1 VVPVKDE
8 MEVTTVELDAQAAER
23 VDVLIEAGRG
33 RNDCVELSEVD
44 SLVQDLGLDEEHGR
58 AVHERIEAAGVAL
71 RDDCGREAE
80 PAGYRNPELAE
91 QTTDALQLFFNEVRR
106 HPLLT
111 KEEEVELAQAVERG
125 DLEAKERLINSNLRL
140 VVSNA
145 RRYMRQD
152 LNLLDLIQEGIL
164 GLIRASEKFDW
175 RKGYKFSTY
184 ATFWIRQAIQRALE
198 NKERTI
204 RIPNQVAQR
213 ERKVMRTE
221 LSLAAKLGRD
231 PTAEE
236 IAEETELSPAQVE
249 EIRDLSRVV
258 TSLDRPVGTE
268 ADISLGEL
276 VPEERPGPADEL
288 QVSLRDRTLREAVME
303 LPEPERKVIQ
313 LRYGING
320 DEPTPIREA
329 SRRLE
334 MKQGELR
341 ALESRALEHLA
352 QVREVDAL
360 RDVA

>member
-1 VVPVKDE
+1 MAEE
-8 MEVTTVELDAQAAER
+8 MNPTAVELDPGVEER
-23 VDVLIEAGRG
+23 VAALIESGRPA
-33 RNDCVELSEVD
+33 DCVELSEVD
-44 SLVQDLGLDEEHGR
+44 SLVQEMNLSDEE
-58 AVHERIEAAGVAL
+58 AELVHERIEAAGL
-71 RDDCGREAE
+71 PIEDDCGRQAAE
-80 PAGYRNPELAE
+80 PAGYRNGELAE
-91 QTTDALQLFFNEVRR
+91 TTTDALQLFFNEMRR
-106 HPLLT
+106 YPLLSR
-111 KEEEVELAQAVERG
+111 EEEIELAKGVERG
-125 DLEAKERLINSNLRL
+125 DLQAKERLINSNLRL

-164 GLIRASEKFDW
+164 GLIRAAEKFDY
-175 RKGYKFSTY
+175 RRGFKFSTY

-221 LSLAAKLGRD
+221 LALAAKLGRD

-236 IAEETELSPAQVE
+236 IAAETELTPPQVE

-258 TSLDRPVGTE
+258 TSLDRPVGSE
-268 ADISLGEL
+268 ADTALGEL
-276 VPEERPGPADEL
+276 VPEERLGPADEL
-288 QVSLRDRTLREAVME
+288 QVSLRDRTLRDAVME

>member
-1 VVPVKDE
+1 VPE
-8 MEVTTVELDAQAAER
+8 ETNEITVELDPSVEER
-23 VDVLIEAGRG
+23 VGAMIEAGRPA
-33 RNDCVELSEVD
+33 DCVELSEVD
-44 SLVQDLGLDEEHGR
+44 ALVQDLGLSDEQAEL
-58 AVHERIEAAGVAL
+58 VHERIEASGLAIE
-71 RDDCGREAE
+71 DDCGQDAE
-80 PAGYRNPELAE
+80 QDGYTNGELAV
-91 QTTDALQLFFNEVRR
+91 QTTDALQLFFNELRK

-111 KEEEVELAQAVERG
+111 REEEVELAKAIERG

-198 NKERTI
+198 SKERTI
-204 RIPNQVAQR
+204 RVPNQVAQR
-213 ERKVMRTE
+213 ERKVMRIE
-221 LSLAAKLGRD
+221 RELAAKLGRD

-236 IAEETELSPAQVE
+236 IAKEADLEPAQVE

-258 TSLDRPVGTE
+258 TSLDRPVGEEDGT
-268 ADISLGEL
+268 SLGSL
-276 VPEERPGPADEL
+276 VPDERTGPSEEVAL
-288 QVSLRDRTLREAVME
+288 SLRDQTLRRAVEE
-303 LPEPERKVIQ
+303 LPEEERKVIQ

-320 DEPTPIREA
+320 DEPTPLRET

-334 MKQGELR
+334 MKQSEVSKLEQR
-341 ALESRALEHLA
+341 ALDRLA
-352 QVREVDAL
+352 REREVEALQDA
-360 RDVA
+360 A